1 MKHPFAVITLLV
13 CSVSA
18 PLASVAHEAV
28 DPLHPTPIETV
39 ESRMASPKEIH
50 VQEGEKGVEVKGV
63 LQRRGHNSVKL
74 RGHVDV
80 ELVDA
85 NGQVMNRAVAGLS
98 PRSGSSEH
106 DHSRNFSVLLPK
118 PSEAYTVRVVHSLD
132 EADHQ

>member
-1 MKHPFAVITLLV
+1 MKHQFAITTLLV
-13 CSVSA
+13 SSLCA

-28 DPLHPTPIETV
+28 DPLHATPIETV
-39 ESRMASPKEIH
+39 ESRLASPKEVH

-63 LQRRGHNSVKL
+63 LQRRGHSSIKL

-80 ELVDA
+80 ELLDA
-85 NGQVMNRAVAGLS
+85 NGQVMNRAAADLS
-98 PRSGSSEH
+98 FRSGSSEH
-106 DHSRNFSVLLPK
+106 DHSRRFSVLLPK